1 VTAAPLVEAL
11 GWLATA
17 TFIGSYFFARPEV
30 LVRVQMLGGA
40 MWIGYGALVGA
51 KPVVVA
57 NLLVVAAAAWKARR
71 AVTAAQPGR
80 GAPPAGQASIS

>member
-1 VTAAPLVEAL
+1 VTAAPVVEAL

-17 TFIGSYFFARPEV
+17 TFIGSYFFARPEA
-30 LVRVQMLGGA
+30 LVRVQMLGGV
-40 MWIGYGALVGA
+40 MWIAYGALVGA

-71 AVTAAQPGR
+71 PAAAAGPAVPG
-80 GAPPAGQASIS
+80 AGQASIS